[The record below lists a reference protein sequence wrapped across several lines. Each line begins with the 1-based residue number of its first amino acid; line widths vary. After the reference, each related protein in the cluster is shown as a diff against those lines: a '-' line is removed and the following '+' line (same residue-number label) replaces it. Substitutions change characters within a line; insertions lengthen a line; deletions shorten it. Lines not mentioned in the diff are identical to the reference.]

1 MSQRFSPRL
10 FHCDQRGVHW
20 LWQPGP
26 SALRH
31 MMTECGP
38 DGNLCCALKDGSV
51 GDYQGRWEQGVVW
64 HNQKVMVPRKEYWA
78 RNREACS
85 RPFTL

>member
-26 SALRH
+26 SARRH
-31 MMTECGP
+31 MMTERGP
-38 DGNLCCALKDGSV
+38 DGNLCCALKDGSA
-51 GDYQGRWEQGVVW
+51 GDYQGSEELFGIIKR
-64 HNQKVMVPRKEYWA
+64 
-78 RNREACS
+78 S
-85 RPFTL
+85 RCLGESTG